1 MDTEKIIITE
11 CKDTVEDLSVKIVV
25 VGNSGVGKSNIL
37 NRLVNEEFMDDC
49 RATVGVELYTKIY
62 KVNDKIVKVHLWDTA
77 GQERYKAITAAYY
90 RGSKG
95 ALVVY
100 DITNKDSFDNV
111 DKWITE
117 VQALGGKNISLVVCG
132 NKSDLEEKRQ
142 VSFEEGISKSKNN
155 EYMFLETSA
164 LTSSNVEEAFKQLL
178 SQIYTTSI
186 KDNKKI
192 SNEEFTTNGTSINI
206 NSENKNSKDK
216 KDKGCC

>member
-132 NKSDLEEKRQ
+132 NKSDLEREK
-142 VSFEEGISKSKNN
+142 
-155 EYMFLETSA
+155 TS
-164 LTSSNVEEAFKQLL
+164 L
-178 SQIYTTSI
+178 I
-186 KDNKKI
+186 
-192 SNEEFTTNGTSINI
+192 
-206 NSENKNSKDK
+206 
-216 KDKGCC
+216 

>member
-1 MDTEKIIITE
+1 MESEKIIITE
-11 CKDTVEDLSVKIVV
+11 CKDTVEDLSIKIVV

-37 NRLVNEEFMDDC
+37 NRLVNEDFMDDC
-49 RATVGVELYTKIY
+49 RATVGVELYTKTY
-62 KVNDKIVKVHLWDTA
+62 KVNDKIVKVHIWDTA

-100 DITNKDSFDNV
+100 DITNKDSFDSV

-142 VSFEEGISKSKNN
+142 VSFEDGVNKSVNN

-178 SQIYTTSI
+178 TQIYKTSI

-192 SNEEFTTNGTSINI
+192 TNEEFTKGTSINI
-206 NSENKNSKDK
+206 NMDTVKENKE
-216 KDKGCC
+216 KGCC